1 MTGAVKTYGKLSM
14 INAYASIKRLLS
26 LGLAFIIC
34 SFSICSTASAQN
46 ELKLGKL
53 KVGKVLFLGNSITLH
68 GPAPEIGWNGNW
80 GMAAS
85 SQDKDFV
92 HLLIARINKE
102 VGGKVQVKIRNIADF
117 ERRLTDFNIEQDLKE
132 ELAFTA
138 DVVILAIGEN
148 SAIPKSDQDRQRM
161 SQALNNLLAQ
171 LKKQS
176 QPKIFVRSQFWPD
189 AEKDKLLK
197 RACEDASASWVDLE
211 QLGADPANSARSERK
226 IEHAGVAGH
235 PGDRGMTAI
244 ADKIWAALTAQ

>member
-1 MTGAVKTYGKLSM
+1 M
-14 INAYASIKRLLS
+14 INSYASIRSLLVS
-26 LGLAFIIC
+26 GLAFLLC
-34 SFSICSTASAQN
+34 SIGIGSIASAQS

-53 KVGKVLFLGNSITLH
+53 KVNKVLFLGNSITLH
-68 GPAPEIGWNGNW
+68 GPAPDIGWNGNW

-102 VGGKVQVKIRNIADF
+102 AGGKVQVKIRNIADF
-117 ERRLTDFNIEQDLKE
+117 ERRLTEFNIEQDLKE
-132 ELAFTA
+132 ELAFAA
-138 DVVILAIGEN
+138 DVIILAIGEN
-148 SAIPKSDQDRQRM
+148 SATPKSDQDRERM

-171 LKKQS
+171 LKKEG

-197 RACEDASASWVDLE
+197 RACEDAGAVWVELE
-211 QLGADPANSARSERK
+211 QLGADPVNSARSERK
-226 IEHAGVAGH
+226 IDHDGVAGH

-244 ADKIWAALTAQ
+244 ADKIWAALIAK